1 LVVIEI
7 TELLASHT
15 VLTRLAPPLALMGLI
30 FFFSAQPHLGTDL
43 GTLDLILRKIAHMVL
58 FGGLWFLWWRALG
71 PHRLGLSIA
80 ITLAYAA
87 FDEYHQTFVEGRSGN
102 VWDVMID
109 AAGVGLAGLLVI
121 WWYRRGP
128 GRGKDPGRPAREGTV
143 PPRDGDPE
151 GRPAS
156 HGEPQAKSPAGRA

>member
-1 LVVIEI
+1 
-7 TELLASHT
+7 
-15 VLTRLAPPLALMGLI
+15 VLTRFAPPLALMGMI

-58 FGGLWFLWWRALG
+58 FGSLWFLWWRALG
-71 PHRLGLSIA
+71 RHRLGMSIA
-80 ITLAYAA
+80 IALAYAA

-109 AAGVGLAGLLVI
+109 AAGIGLAGLVVI

-128 GRGKDPGRPAREGTV
+128 GRGEE
-143 PPRDGDPE
+143 PRHSPQPRAEYSQTDGGPE
-151 GRPAS
+151 GRAAS
-156 HGEPQAKSPAGRA
+156 DGEPQAKSRSSEARTQVRR